1 MQRQLCRN
9 GKVYEG
15 KEGRKMNQ
23 VWSRKQETGE
33 LKPAKSL
40 MAALGFEK
48 KEQLPRIISLV
59 GGGGKTTTI
68 YQLADELSEQGLRV
82 LITTSTHIQCP
93 ENGLSAFVD
102 HVREVTADM
111 WEGGILTVGKPLL
124 KEEETYKLSMPEG
137 LGEPEEMERLLQMAD
152 VILIEA
158 DGAKKKPVKVPG
170 EWEPV
175 IIPQTG
181 LVIACAGLSALGGTF
196 ADTCFRFREYGKWL
210 MRGGEDVIT
219 PEDLALI
226 LMDERGSHKGVQGRY
241 YRVVLNQADGE
252 KERKVAEMILK
263 LLPVTMQKGCA
274 VTAYRK

>member
-1 MQRQLCRN
+1 
-9 GKVYEG
+9 
-15 KEGRKMNQ
+15 MNQ
-23 VWSRKQETGE
+23 VWSRNHETGE

-181 LVIACAGLSALGGTF
+181 LVIA
-196 ADTCFRFREYGKWL
+196 
-210 MRGGEDVIT
+210 
-219 PEDLALI
+219 
-226 LMDERGSHKGVQGRY
+226 
-241 YRVVLNQADGE
+241 
-252 KERKVAEMILK
+252 
-263 LLPVTMQKGCA
+263 
-274 VTAYRK
+274 

>member
-1 MQRQLCRN
+1 
-9 GKVYEG
+9 
-15 KEGRKMNQ
+15 MNQ
-23 VWSRKQETGE
+23 VWSRNHETGE

-40 MAALGFEK
+40 MVALGFEK

-196 ADTCFRFREYGKWL
+196 ADTCFRFQEYGKWL
-210 MRGGEDVIT
+210 MREGENVIT

-226 LMDERGSHKGVQGRY
+226 LMDERGSHRGVQGRY

-252 KERKVAEMILK
+252 KELKAAEMILK

>member
-1 MQRQLCRN
+1 
-9 GKVYEG
+9 
-15 KEGRKMNQ
+15 MNQ
-23 VWSRKQETGE
+23 VWVRNQETGE

-68 YQLADELSEQGLRV
+68 YQLADELSEEGLRV

-111 WEGGILTVGKPLL
+111 WEGRILTVGKPLI
-124 KEEETYKLSMPEG
+124 KEEEAYKLSMPEG
-137 LGEPEEMERLLQMAD
+137 LGEPEEMERLLDLAD

-210 MRGGEDVIT
+210 MREGEDVIT

-252 KERKVAEMILK
+252 KELKAAEMILK